1 MGLPPQTP
9 RFAPR
14 VARLRR
20 YIFSMKGLP
29 TLIKM
34 RQRDLDELRRSLAD
48 MERVLEQLMAEDKRL
63 AEELERERE
72 MAAENPEMSSFY
84 GNFAKGVEEK
94 QEEIR
99 LKAREVNKTI
109 RQLRERI
116 TEVYGE
122 LKKLEITRDRL
133 AEEAQAEKDK
143 QEQQMLDE
151 VGIQQFARKKALK
164 NAEES

>member
-1 MGLPPQTP
+1 
-9 RFAPR
+9 
-14 VARLRR
+14 
-20 YIFSMKGLP
+20 MKGLP